1 MGCGSFM
8 GKTVKST
15 KITLKN
21 TNEKR
26 EVKKENTKKKSIEI
40 GHIREYSVYPTTPS
54 PQRCINRRRGTFPST
69 PMLGPLTINTSS
81 STSIR
86 PNYSSS
92 SSPKGA
98 EAESNIKSKRKR
110 SFGSKP
116 SRRKMWFM
124 HVFDE
129 EKKELGRQQAPGSCP
144 YCQGKVEAMDV
155 EIQWRLC
162 FLPMC
167 FKIKR
172 KFFCTS
178 CARRLE
184 LYY

>member
-1 MGCGSFM
+1 MDERRSPF
-8 GKTVKST
+8 
-15 KITLKN
+15 KIEVITPVSNKILKKATN
-21 TNEKR
+21 T
-26 EVKKENTKKKSIEI
+26 NTKKKSIEI

-129 EKKELGRQQAPGSCP
+129 ERKDYGAPTHHKKQL
-144 YCQGKVEAMDV
+144 
-155 EIQWRLC
+155 
-162 FLPMC
+162 
-167 FKIKR
+167 
-172 KFFCTS
+172 
-178 CARRLE
+178 
-184 LYY
+184 

>member
-1 MGCGSFM
+1 M
-8 GKTVKST
+8 K
-15 KITLKN
+15 
-21 TNEKR
+21 KR
-26 EVKKENTKKKSIEI
+26 KCKENKNIEI
-40 GHIREYSVYPTTPS
+40 GHSREYSLYPTIPTLYKQPK
-54 PQRCINRRRGTFPST
+54 RGQ
-69 PMLGPLTINTSS
+69 MLRPLTINTPSS
-81 STSIR
+81 SSIR

-92 SSPKGA
+92 SSPKSA
-98 EAESNIKSKRKR
+98 EAESNTKSKRRR

-172 KFFCTS
+172 KYFCTS